1 MLVISALMRK
11 RQENEVI
18 LSYKV
23 SGQYLLNY
31 LLIHAKKWKHYIPF
45 SDVSERML
53 KILKLQFYQPIILS
67 NAPDTVPWSFL
78 FDFYSGGGILFVW
91 LGLLFCWERPWLA
104 WSSLYRP
111 GWHQLLE
118 IHLLLSG
125 ITGIT
130 SYFLSFKLSL
140 LAVLAITFPFYWLQF
155 HRVKTS
161 NQEHLWHLYSA
172 IHSIHKPLSS
182 LFN

>member
-1 MLVISALMRK
+1 MRK

-78 FDFYSGGGILFVW
+78 FDFYSGGGDLVCMIRFIVL
-91 LGLLFCWERPWLA
+91 LRKALAGLELP
-104 WSSLYRP
+104 
-111 GWHQLLE
+111 
-118 IHLLLSG
+118 I
-125 ITGIT
+125 
-130 SYFLSFKLSL
+130 
-140 LAVLAITFPFYWLQF
+140 
-155 HRVKTS
+155 
-161 NQEHLWHLYSA
+161 
-172 IHSIHKPLSS
+172 
-182 LFN
+182 